1 MKPLE
6 EKVAIITGSSR
17 GIGAEVA
24 KTLAQAGAS
33 VVVNYVGNK
42 LAADEVVADIKAGGG
57 DAIALRGD
65 VSSAADVRSMF
76 DSTISQFGKIDI
88 LVNNAGINLYKTIQD
103 TTDEDFDRIFNINV
117 KGTFNTLREAATR
130 LEKCRSYR

>member
-76 DSTISQFGKIDI
+76 DSTISQFGNIDI
-88 LVNNAGINLYKTIQD
+88 LVNNAGIILYKTIQD

>member
-88 LVNNAGINLYKTIQD
+88 LVNNAGIILYKTIQD